1 MVEAFIAG
9 RGGALG
15 VVANVQGDALE
26 RWLRYAFGVP
36 DRFADALL
44 LARFDDAGAVEVA
57 AALRFLRDA
66 EVDVR
71 GASEAPLA
79 ELMWDRRA
87 LLEKVSPWRW
97 FEQSDAWQ
105 AGLAAFMGVLAGAR
119 AWRGRYRIA
128 YAAHYHAV
136 RREAAE
142 TVRAALE
149 QQRARLA
156 SRAAHLVLAREEVP
170 ALDRLLQVI
179 AASDFGGLERVLDTR
194 LAEHIEAL
202 LREPVAMR

>member
-1 MVEAFIAG
+1 
-9 RGGALG
+9 
-15 VVANVQGDALE
+15 
-26 RWLRYAFGVP
+26 
-36 DRFADALL
+36 
-44 LARFDDAGAVEVA
+44 
-57 AALRFLRDA
+57 
-66 EVDVR
+66 
-71 GASEAPLA
+71 
-79 ELMWDRRA
+79 
-87 LLEKVSPWRW
+87 
-97 FEQSDAWQ
+97 
-105 AGLAAFMGVLAGAR
+105 MGVLAGAR

-128 YAAHYHAV
+128 YAVHYHAV

-202 LREPVAMR
+202 LREPVAMGRALDWGEWRGPPPRSRGLRPERSVSLRGGAGRGDRVAGRGEVTG